1 MQKQSNVACSL
12 RRNQGVFAMAF
23 RVGFLVFPNITQLD
37 MTGPY
42 EVFTKLPEAEV
53 HFIWKTLEPVVA
65 DGGMKLTPTTTFANC
80 PQLDLVC
87 CPGGAGVN
95 ALLNDEETLTFLR
108 EQAKGARYV
117 TSVCTGAL
125 VLGAAGL
132 LKGRRAAT
140 HWMSRDML
148 KAFGATP
155 VAERVVTDGNVITGG
170 GVTAGIDFAL
180 TIAAQAFNEDLA
192 KAIQLGIEYDPQ
204 PPFRAGSP
212 EHAEPAIVDKARA
225 SAVKRQ
231 AERELAVKRA
241 AARLGM

>member
-1 MQKQSNVACSL
+1 MSL
-12 RRNQGVFAMAF
+12 RI
-23 RVGFLVFPNITQLD
+23 GFLVFPDITQLD

-42 EVFTKLPEAEV
+42 EVFTKLPGAEV
-53 HFIWKTLEPVVA
+53 HLVWKTLDPVVA
-65 DGGMKLTPTTTFANC
+65 NGGMRIVPTMTFAAC

-87 CPGGAGVN
+87 VPGGPGMN
-95 ALLNDEETLTFLR
+95 ALLNDEETLAFLR
-108 EQAKGARYV
+108 RQAKGARYV

-132 LKGRRAAT
+132 LQGKRAAT

-148 KAFGATP
+148 AAFGATP
-155 VAERVVTDGNVITGG
+155 VAERVVIDGNVVTGG

-180 TIAAQAFNEDLA
+180 KIAADAFGEDLA

-212 EHAEPAIVDKARA
+212 EGAGPAIVEKARA
-225 SAVKRQ
+225 GAARRQ
-231 AERELAVKRA
+231 AERESAVRQA
-241 AARLGM
+241 AARLAC